1 MVTPLLAFVIGIS
14 SGLLLG
20 CILMYLYMSK
30 KKTKASQDR
39 SSSGGS
45 YDEMLMHGSSF
56 DLTQQINLYSTL
68 MNERKS
74 VIAALQQPNDSID
87 IPEWCKEMK
96 SLHQTNFESLCNYPV
111 IPDIMAII
119 PKESPDLDNKISG
132 Q

>member
-1 MVTPLLAFVIGIS
+1 
-14 SGLLLG
+14 
-20 CILMYLYMSK
+20 MYLYMSK

-56 DLTQQINLYSTL
+56 DLTQQINLCSRL
-68 MNERKS
+68 INENKS
-74 VIAALQQPNDSID
+74 VITALQQPKDSIG
-87 IPEWCKEMK
+87 IPEWCEEMK

-119 PKESPDLDNKISG
+119 PKNSPAADNMKSDR
-132 Q
+132 

>member
-1 MVTPLLAFVIGIS
+1 
-14 SGLLLG
+14 
-20 CILMYLYMSK
+20 MYLYMSK

-45 YDEMLMHGSSF
+45 YDEMLEHGSSF

>member
-1 MVTPLLAFVIGIS
+1 MVTPLLAFLIGIS

-30 KKTKASQDR
+30 KKTKTSQDR
-39 SSSGGS
+39 SNSGGS

-56 DLTQQINLYSTL
+56 YLTQQINLYSTL

-74 VIAALQQPNDSID
+74 VIAALQQPNGSID

-96 SLHQTNFESLCNYPV
+96 NLHQTNFESLCNYPV
-111 IPDIMAII
+111 IPDIMAIL

>member
-1 MVTPLLAFVIGIS
+1 MVTPLLAFVIGLS

-39 SSSGGS
+39 PSSGES
-45 YDEMLMHGSSF
+45 YDQKSNQGSPF

-74 VIAALQQPNDSID
+74 VIAALQQPNGSID

-96 SLHQTNFESLCNYPV
+96 NLHQTNFESLCNYPV

-119 PKESPDLDNKISG
+119 PKESPVLDNKETG